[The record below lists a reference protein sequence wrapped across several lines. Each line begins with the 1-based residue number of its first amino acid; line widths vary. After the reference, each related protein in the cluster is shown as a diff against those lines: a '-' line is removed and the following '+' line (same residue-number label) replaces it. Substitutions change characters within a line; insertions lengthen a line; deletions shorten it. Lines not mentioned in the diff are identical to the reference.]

1 MTQIDAYVVTTK
13 NGQMPP
19 LFFEIN
25 DPVERKR
32 VLSKFTKSNVK
43 IPKAM
48 DPSQLS
54 GVCGFLVD
62 RTVELI

>member
-1 MTQIDAYVVTTK
+1 
-13 NGQMPP
+13 MPP

-25 DPVERKR
+25 DPIERKR

-48 DPSQLS
+48 DFSQLS